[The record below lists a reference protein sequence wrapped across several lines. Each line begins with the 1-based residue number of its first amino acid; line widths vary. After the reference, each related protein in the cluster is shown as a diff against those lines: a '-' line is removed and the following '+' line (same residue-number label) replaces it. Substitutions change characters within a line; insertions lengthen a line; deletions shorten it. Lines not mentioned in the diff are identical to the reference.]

1 MNIMTRTAGPVV
13 GSEMEKNRHRSP
25 LALIL
30 LALATL
36 VMVLLI
42 APKLVTVR
50 GAQSLDSD
58 QLTNASTVRSVL
70 LSRGEFRDPFTIIKI
85 RAPIDV
91 AEVALTFPPGTDT
104 GWHYHPGP
112 AIVIVKSGTITR
124 YLEDGCRSVYPAGSV
139 FVEEENHVHLARNEG
154 TDVARTLAMFIVP
167 HGSATKIA
175 APNPGTTCQEEKE
188 R

>member
-1 MNIMTRTAGPVV
+1 VKK
-13 GSEMEKNRHRSP
+13 SRHRSR
-25 LALIL
+25 LVLSL

-36 VMVLLI
+36 VLVLQV
-42 APKLVTVR
+42 APKLVTVH
-50 GAQSLDSD
+50 GAQSLDSN
-58 QLTNASTVRSVL
+58 QLTSASTVQSL
-70 LSRGEFRDPFTIIKI
+70 LLARGEFTDPFTIIKI

-124 YLEDGCRSVYPAGSV
+124 YLEDGCRAVYPAGSV

-167 HGSATKIA
+167 PGSATKIA
-175 APNPGTTCQEEKE
+175 APNPGKTCQEQKE